1 MEESKVEKSKNLM
14 GVICAIVMVISV
26 FLPWAEASSSVS
38 SSYGGGGSYSTGGIS
53 GISLGYGVFGLLL
66 GIGGL
71 IMSLKRMK
79 WTWLLGLVALID
91 GISYL
96 IAMGDAG
103 VSSSSS
109 YGGYSASVK
118 ASVDPQVGL
127 FVFIV
132 GGVLLTIF
140 TLKDRKQTD

>member
-1 MEESKVEKSKNLM
+1 VEDSNTEKSKNLI
-14 GVICAIVMVISV
+14 GIICAIVMVISV

-38 SSYGGGGSYSTGGIS
+38 SSYGGGSYSTGGIS
-53 GISLGYGVFGLLL
+53 GISLGYGMFGLLL

-71 IMSLKRMK
+71 IMSFKRLK

-96 IAMGDAG
+96 IAMGNAG
-103 VSSSSS
+103 GSSSSS

-127 FVFIV
+127 FMFIA
-132 GGVLLTIF
+132 GALLLTVF
-140 TLKDRKQTD
+140 TLKDRKQAG

>member
-1 MEESKVEKSKNLM
+1 MEESNAEKTKNLM
-14 GVICAIVMVISV
+14 GMICAIVMVISV

-38 SSYGGGGSYSTGGIS
+38 SSYGGGSYSTGGIS
-53 GISLGYGVFGLLL
+53 GISLGYGMFGLLL

-79 WTWLLGLVALID
+79 WTWLLGLVSLID

-118 ASVDPQVGL
+118 ASVDPQAGL
-127 FVFIV
+127 FIFLVCAL
-132 GGVLLTIF
+132 LLTVF
-140 TLKDRKQTD
+140 TLKDRKQA

>member
-1 MEESKVEKSKNLM
+1 MEELKVEKSKNLM
-14 GVICAIVMVISV
+14 GIICAIVMVISV

-38 SSYGGGGSYSTGGIS
+38 MGGYGGGSYSTGGIS
-53 GISLGYGVFGLLL
+53 GISLGYGMFGLLL
-66 GIGGL
+66 GIGGF